1 MVILLDYS
9 RTWQYF
15 VASVGTE
22 IPSIRG
28 IRPFGPKIKS
38 PQRILFAMEK
48 PNFCFPVRQLLFTAS
63 SIITCNLA
71 VYLHLIKATTIGAH
85 RGTGATEISAALDF
99 AGLSPEEN
107 DHEKRTSAFHHL
119 ASVTQ
124 RLRP

>member
-22 IPSIRG
+22 IPSVRG

-48 PNFCFPVRQLLFTAS
+48 PNFCFPIRQLLFTAS
-63 SIITCNLA
+63 SIVTCNLA
-71 VYLHLIKATTIGAH
+71 VYLHFIRATTIGAH
-85 RGTGATEISAALDF
+85 QGTGATEISAALDF